1 MTQQQEDLIV
11 RVGNVTR
18 LLLHSMR
25 ELGLDKAVAEAAH
38 AIPDTRD
45 RLRYVAYM
53 TEQAAVSV
61 LNATEKAQP
70 IQQSLNARASA
81 LLERMQ
87 DPAQAP
93 LTGSDTELAEFM
105 QQVVQQT
112 DQTNQLLFDI
122 MMAQGF
128 QDLTGQVI
136 TKMIDM
142 IGTIEKELLQVLV
155 DYLPPGQPRPEP
167 QSLINGP
174 QVNPAKPDVVTG
186 QDQVDDLLASLGL

>member
-25 ELGLDKAVAEAAH
+25 ELGLDKAVAEAAQ

-186 QDQVDDLLASLGL
+186 QDQVDDLLASLGF

>member
-1 MTQQQEDLIV
+1 MEQQQEDLIA

-18 LLLHSMR
+18 LLRQSMR
-25 ELGLDKAVAEAAH
+25 ELGLDKAVAKAAQ

-70 IQQSLNARASA
+70 IQQALNAKASS
-81 LLERMQ
+81 LLERLQ
-87 DPAQAP
+87 DPLQAP
-93 LTGSDTELAEFM
+93 TVGASDELREFM

-112 DQTNQLLFDI
+112 DHTNQLLLDI

-136 TKMIDM
+136 TKMIDV
-142 IGTIEKELLQVLV
+142 IGTIEQELLQVLT
-155 DYLPPGQPRPEP
+155 DYLPPGQTRREPEG
-167 QSLINGP
+167 LLNGP
-174 QVNPAKPDVVTG
+174 QINPSKPDVVTG
-186 QDQVDDLLASLGL
+186 QDQVDDLLASMGF

>member
-25 ELGLDKAVAEAAH
+25 ELGLDKAVAEAAQ

>member
-25 ELGLDKAVAEAAH
+25 ELGLDKAVAEAAQ

-93 LTGSDTELAEFM
+93 LTGWDTELAEFM